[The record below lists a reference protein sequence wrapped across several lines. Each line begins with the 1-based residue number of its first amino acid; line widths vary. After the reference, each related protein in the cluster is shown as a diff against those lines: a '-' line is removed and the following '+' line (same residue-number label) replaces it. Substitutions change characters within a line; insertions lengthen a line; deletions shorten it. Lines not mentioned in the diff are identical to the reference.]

1 MHLLEV
7 FCLFCNTTTVSM
19 ALPIRDANNI
29 TPTTISA
36 TSTPVDSTGA
46 GHDDWTSEID
56 AMDVSII
63 EGEC

>member
-1 MHLLEV
+1 
-7 FCLFCNTTTVSM
+7 M

-46 GHDDWTSEID
+46 GHDDRTSEID